1 MKPEIKSKVAKML
14 YHLGTEN
21 RAKADS
27 ELREIIKMK
36 VNNSLSKEFQKVK
49 ASFSKENT

>member
-1 MKPEIKSKVAKML
+1 MNPEIKSKVAKML
-14 YHLGTEN
+14 YNLGTDN

-36 VNNSLSKEFQKVK
+36 VDNALSREFQKVK
-49 ASFSKENT
+49 ASFSKENS

>member
-1 MKPEIKSKVAKML
+1 MKPEVKSKISKML

-21 RAKADS
+21 RAKADN

-49 ASFSKENT
+49 ASFSK

>member
-1 MKPEIKSKVAKML
+1 MQPEIKTKVAQML

-36 VNNSLSKEFQKVK
+36 IDNSLSKEFEKVK
-49 ASFSKENT
+49 ASFSK